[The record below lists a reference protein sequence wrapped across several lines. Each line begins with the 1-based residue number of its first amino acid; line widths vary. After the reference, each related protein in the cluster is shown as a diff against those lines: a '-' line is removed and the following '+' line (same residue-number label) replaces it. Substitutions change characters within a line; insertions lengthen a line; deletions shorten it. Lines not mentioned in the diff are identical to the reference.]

1 MPGLGETVLNN
12 HYGAETGAAGGG
24 STEEDAGAGY
34 DPDLP
39 ESDPAAD
46 SGQDVNGNNAS

>member
-12 HYGAETGAAGGG
+12 HCGAEMGAARGG
-24 STEEDAGAGY
+24 SPEEDAGAGY

-39 ESDPAAD
+39 GSDPAAD
-46 SGQDVNGNNAS
+46 